1 MNFRPTYK
9 YDPNTDMYDTS
20 KKKRCPSW
28 TDRVLWR
35 CNEIEK
41 FPVLNTEYVAVEEL
55 KMSDHRPV
63 KASFTVTLEVLQAE
77 KSKEKGGDQNV
88 AMGQQ
93 GRERKGAMIEKK
105 KK

>member
-1 MNFRPTYK
+1 
-9 YDPNTDMYDTS
+9 
-20 KKKRCPSW
+20 
-28 TDRVLWR
+28 
-35 CNEIEK
+35 
-41 FPVLNTEYVAVEEL
+41 
-55 KMSDHRPV
+55 MSDHRPV

-105 KK
+105 KKEQEEEIEQPVGISESLLGVARSQVCRIQ